1 MLQRLQRP
9 LTVEPV
15 PETSQ
20 IAADNARW
28 VLTTAKGIVT
38 LWTGSGCTRGSE
50 AILEEESMGRTRVGV
65 AVMFVSAAAVIAASG
80 ALAATPQEIYRD
92 YADNG
97 RLDGNYPAG
106 DLEAA
111 LKNAT
116 AQAYPG
122 PGTSGLKP
130 AVEEESDQP
139 TTSGGTSGGTSSGGT
154 TTGGTAGST
163 VGGTAGGQA
172 SSGAAPVQASGGLPF
187 TGLDL
192 GLIAAGALGLILLG
206 TALRRVARQRA

>member
-1 MLQRLQRP
+1 
-9 LTVEPV
+9 
-15 PETSQ
+15 
-20 IAADNARW
+20 
-28 VLTTAKGIVT
+28 
-38 LWTGSGCTRGSE
+38 
-50 AILEEESMGRTRVGV
+50 MGRTRVGV

-97 RLDGNYPAG
+97 RLDGKYPAG

-116 AQAYPG
+116 VQAYPG

-139 TTSGGTSGGTSSGGT
+139 TASGGTSGGTSSGGT
-154 TTGGTAGST
+154 TTGGTAGGTAGST

-172 SSGAAPVQASGGLPF
+172 SSGTAPVQASGGLPF